1 MTVERQTPRL
11 ESVRLWLAPPAIKK
25 VARCFTVSRPRVLDV
40 GCGFGAARKFT
51 KFCPRCEYSGLDRD
65 KAFLLPDDVS
75 RMHRFYEADLETSD
89 LSCIP
94 DGHFDAII
102 LSHVIEHL
110 RNGEDCLRRLV
121 SKLKSGGVIYVEYP
135 GVRSL
140 AVPHATGGGFLHF
153 HDDPTHVRLYSVS
166 EVVNTL
172 LSSGCQIV
180 SAGTRRDA
188 IRLLLSPFLALRGLI
203 VRGSLW
209 SGRLW
214 DLYGIA
220 EFVMARKV

>member
-1 MTVERQTPRL
+1 MVGSARN
-11 ESVRLWLAPPAIKK
+11 KK
-25 VARCFTVSRPRVLDV
+25 SCSLFHCVSSRVLDV

-51 KFCPRCEYSGLDRD
+51 RFCPRCEYHGLDRD
-65 KAFLLPDDVS
+65 KASLLPDDVS

-110 RNGEDCLRRLV
+110 RHGEDCLRRLV

-140 AVPHATGGGFLHF
+140 AAPHATGGGFLHF
-153 HDDPTHVRLYSVS
+153 H
-166 EVVNTL
+166 E
-172 LSSGCQIV
+172 
-180 SAGTRRDA
+180 
-188 IRLLLSPFLALRGLI
+188 IRPMCACIQSMR
-203 VRGSLW
+203 S
-209 SGRLW
+209 
-214 DLYGIA
+214 
-220 EFVMARKV
+220 